1 MIRFGEDVCD
11 NLDSALRREWL
22 ESAGI
27 VRSRTIPV
35 DTYGLSES
43 VPELAGLFVQ
53 CEIGWPVN
61 GA

>member
-43 VPELAGLFVQ
+43 VPELGLFVQ
-53 CEIGWPVN
+53 CEIGWPGN

>member
-1 MIRFGEDVCD
+1 MIRFGQDGCD

-27 VRSRTIPV
+27 VRSRSIPV

-43 VPELAGLFVQ
+43 VPAKNWQACLSSAK
-53 CEIGWPVN
+53 
-61 GA
+61 